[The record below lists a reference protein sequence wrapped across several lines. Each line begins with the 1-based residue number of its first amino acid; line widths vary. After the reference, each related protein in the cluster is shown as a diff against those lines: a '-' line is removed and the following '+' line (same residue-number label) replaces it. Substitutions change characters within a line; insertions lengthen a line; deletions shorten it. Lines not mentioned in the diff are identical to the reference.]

1 MRFGLSWH
9 VLGLCVTYKR
19 LLSVPEGL
27 LTIAETQSCQDP
39 VPQPP
44 VVRLARYQLP
54 LVVVWPEAPRAQCS
68 QCD

>member
-1 MRFGLSWH
+1 MRIGLSWH
-9 VLGLCVTYKR
+9 VLGLCATYKR

-27 LTIAETQSCQDP
+27 PTIAETQCCQDP

-44 VVRLARYQLP
+44 VVRLAGYQLP
-54 LVVVWPEAPRAQCS
+54 LVVWPETPWAQCS